1 MLKDITI
8 SLITLSR
15 NLLLYLT
22 VSFIV
27 LKQVLGPIVAVSFK
41 QIIFFINNK
50 LE

>member
-1 MLKDITI
+1 MLEDITI

-22 VSFIV
+22 LSFIV
-27 LKQVLGPIVAVSFK
+27 LKQVLGPIVAAIFK

-50 LE
+50 FE

>member
-1 MLKDITI
+1 MLEDITI

-27 LKQVLGPIVAVSFK
+27 LKQVLGPIVAASFK